1 MPAPCPYD
9 LCDGSGLVFDEATKT
24 AYDCRCRPQVIASRM
39 ASDLSAR
46 IPKKY
51 RGASFEQLE
60 GSDMDRGV
68 LAATRRFAN
77 NIDRNLDAGN
87 GLWFMGDN
95 GTGKTTLAMLVSMAA
110 LKAGRSVAI
119 YSMPGLLSRI
129 RRTFDDNSHDDLF
142 QRLVA
147 VDLLHIDDIGA
158 EQTTPWVLE
167 EFYSIVNSRYEE
179 ERSMVITTNITDPAE
194 LDAQITKRT
203 VSRLMEMCEEL
214 SVVGEDHRKD
224 IRFAEKFG
232 A

>member
-1 MPAPCPYD
+1 MALCPFD
-9 LCDGSGLVFDEATKT
+9 LCDGSGLVVDEETRT
-24 AYDCRCRPQVIASRM
+24 LYDCQCRPQVIAQRM

-46 IPKKY
+46 IPKKF

-60 GSDMDRGV
+60 GSGMDPSV
-68 LAATRRFAN
+68 FNAARRFARDIN
-77 NIDRNLDAGN
+77 RNLDAGR

-129 RRTFDDNSHDDLF
+129 RRTFDDGSHETLF
-142 QRLVA
+142 KQLVA

-167 EFYSIVNSRYEE
+167 EFYSVVNSRYEE
-179 ERSMVITTNITDPAE
+179 ERSMVITTNITDRDE
-194 LDAQITKRT
+194 LNDQIHKRT
-203 VSRLMEMCEEL
+203 VSRLIEMCDEL
-214 SVVGEDHRKD
+214 PLLGEDHRMD
-224 IRFAEKFG
+224 VRVHDLR
-232 A
+232 

>member
-1 MPAPCPYD
+1 MALCPFD
-9 LCDGSGLVFDEATKT
+9 LCDGSGMAFDEETKT
-24 AYDCRCRPQVIASRM
+24 AYDCRCRPQVIANRM

-68 LAATRRFAN
+68 LAATRRFAR
-77 NIDRNLDAGN
+77 NIDKNLDQGR

-95 GTGKTTLAMLVSMAA
+95 GTGKTTLAMLVSKAA
-110 LKAGRSVAI
+110 LDAGRSVAI

-129 RRTFDDNSHDDLF
+129 RRTFDDGTHNDLF
-142 QRLVA
+142 ERLVA

-167 EFYSIVNSRYEE
+167 EFYSIVNARYEE
-179 ERSMVITTNITDPAE
+179 ERSMLITTNIQDREE
-194 LDAQITKRT
+194 LEAQISKRT
-203 VSRLMEMCEEL
+203 VSRLIEMCDEFPL
-214 SVVGEDHRKD
+214 MGDDHRMD
-224 IRFAEKFG
+224 VRIG
-232 A
+232 

>member
-1 MPAPCPYD
+1 MALCPFD
-9 LCDGSGLVFDEATKT
+9 ICDGSGLVLDEETKT

-51 RGASFEQLE
+51 RGISFEQLE

-68 LAATRRFAN
+68 LDATRRFAR
-77 NIDRNLDAGN
+77 NIDKNLDTGR

-110 LKAGRSVAI
+110 LQAGRSVAI

-129 RRTFDDNSHDDLF
+129 RRTFDDGSHDDLF
-142 QRLVA
+142 ERLVA

-167 EFYSIVNSRYEE
+167 EFYSIVNARYEE
-179 ERSMVITTNITDPAE
+179 ERSMLITTNITENDKLE
-194 LDAQITKRT
+194 DQITKRT
-203 VSRLMEMCEEL
+203 VSRLIEMCDAFPL
-214 SVVGEDHRKD
+214 MGHDHRMD
-224 IRFAEKFG
+224 VRIA
-232 A
+232 